1 MAITMTSREFNQHA
15 SKVLK
20 MAEKEPVFITKWG
33 KIVSVVSSYVD
44 YQHTQKMQ
52 AEPSFAQLFSAKE
65 NYAVIS
71 DDELDDFDRIL
82 ADVRKNSRHRP
93 VEFDE

>member
-15 SKVLK
+15 SRVLK

-44 YQHTQKMQ
+44 YQQTQKTQ

-65 NYAVIS
+65 SHGVMS
-71 DDELDDFDRIL
+71 DDEPDDFDRIL
-82 ADVRKNSRHRP
+82 ADVRRNSRHRP

>member
-44 YQHTQKMQ
+44 YQQKN
-52 AEPSFAQLFSAKE
+52 AETLASAFSEPHSVAD
-65 NYAVIS
+65 I
-71 DDELDDFDRIL
+71 DDFDEIL
-82 ADVRKNSRHRP
+82 TEIRRNTKLRVT
-93 VEFDE
+93 EFE